1 MGVSFGTALLGISVA
16 VDLFAEGAKGLGGE
30 DSFNGE
36 REEAGESEGEGE
48 GRLVVAALEEADGL
62 IVDFEGLGKVLTRE
76 AALSSEDGNAVKETV
91 AGRVGVVGH
100 LLKNIA

>member
-1 MGVSFGTALLGISVA
+1 MCVSFGTALRGVA
-16 VDLFAEGAKGLGGE
+16 VDLFAEGAERLGRKDGFDGE
-30 DSFNGE
+30 GE
-36 REEAGESEGEGE
+36 ETGEGEGE
-48 GRLVVAALEEADGL
+48 GEGGLVVAALEEADGL

-91 AGRVGVVGH
+91 ARRVGVVGH